1 MKHKRD
7 VFYKTTE
14 LVMVKGVS
22 LKNYHLHDTIC
33 SRHILNAEN
42 KVKIIEFNHRKFSIL
57 KLKKEYLKC
66 NQNNEN

>member
-57 KLKKEYLKC
+57 KLKKRVFKM
-66 NQNNEN
+66 